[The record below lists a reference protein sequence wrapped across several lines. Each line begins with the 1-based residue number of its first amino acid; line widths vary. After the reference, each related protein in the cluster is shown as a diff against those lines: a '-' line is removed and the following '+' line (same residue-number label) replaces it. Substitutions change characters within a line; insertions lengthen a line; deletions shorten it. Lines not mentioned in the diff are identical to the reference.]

1 MGQVTVIQQDG
12 QVTVKQGQPFNTTC
26 KFQSSGFTALLWYQM
41 QKGQAPQLV
50 SYQAGTGPR
59 HSGRITTHLNTTGK
73 CSVLQ
78 LEEVE
83 LSDSA
88 LYLCA
93 VQ

>member
-1 MGQVTVIQQDG
+1 TGQVTVTQEDG

-26 KFQSSGFTALLWYQM
+26 KYQSSGFNALLWYQV

-50 SYQAGTGPR
+50 SYQAGTGSR

>member
-1 MGQVTVIQQDG
+1 MGQIMVTQEDG
-12 QVTVKQGQPFNTTC
+12 EVTVKQGQLFHTIC
-26 KFQSSGFTALLWYQM
+26 KYKSNNFGGLFWYQVR
-41 QKGQAPQLV
+41 QGQAPQLL

-73 CSVLQ
+73 SSVLQ
-78 LEEVE
+78 LQEVE
-83 LSDSA
+83 VSDTA

>member
-1 MGQVTVIQQDG
+1 TGQITVTQEDG
-12 QVTVKQGQPFNTTC
+12 PVLLKQGHHFHTTC
-26 KFQSSGFTALLWYQM
+26 KYQTSNFYGLLWYQLR
-41 QKGQAPQLV
+41 KGQAPELV
-50 SYQAGTGPR
+50 SYQSGPGPR

-73 CSVLQ
+73 SSVLQ
-78 LEEVE
+78 VEEVQ

>member
-1 MGQVTVIQQDG
+1 GQISVVQDDG
-12 QVTVKQGQPFNTTC
+12 QLMVKQRHLFQTTC
-26 KFQSSGFTALLWYQM
+26 TYHTNDFRGLFWYQLR
-41 QKGQAPQLV
+41 QGQAPELI
-50 SYQAGTGPR
+50 SYQAVPGSK

-73 CSVLQ
+73 YSVLQ
-78 LEEVE
+78 VEEVE